1 MSLSG
6 QCLCG
11 GVKFEAAPSRSEMG
25 VCHCG
30 MCRRW
35 SGGAFMGVQCADL
48 KIADESQLGVYK
60 SSDWGERCFCKQCG
74 ATLFWRTQ
82 DHSVSVVS
90 AQAFDDPAQFAFTSE
105 IYIDSQ
111 PSNYAFADAD
121 KRKRMTAEQ
130 FLAAFMASK
139 GG

>member
-11 GVKFEAAPSRSEMG
+11 AVKFEATPARPEMG

-35 SGGAFMGVQCADL
+35 SGGTFMGVQCADV
-48 KIADESQLGVYK
+48 KFADESQLGVYK
-60 SSDWGERCFCKQCG
+60 SSPYGERCFCKQCG
-74 ATLFWRTQ
+74 STLMWRLQ
-82 DHSVSVVS
+82 DHSVSVIS
-90 AQAFDDPAQFAFTSE
+90 AQAFNDPGQFAFVSE
-105 IYIDSQ
+105 IYTDEQ
-111 PSNYAFADAD
+111 PANFAFADAD
-121 KRKRMTAEQ
+121 KRKRMTGEE